1 MCFFFFYCRV
11 FCCADPKKIFP
22 GQDANAKVAQVQKF
36 LAQLPCMK
44 LPLIPA
50 TARAYDTATIEA
62 IEKYG
67 DSYTAAR
74 TAAKPQMVTKAV
86 APKATKKPALVGAA
100 QLGNTRDWQL
110 ADRVINLKDSGT
122 VPFGLRGTVRSPA
135 MLCCSVLCS
144 TMVCSALLW
153 FLCCA
158 VLFCS
163 LLFCSVL
170 LCSVLFC
177 TVRFPFACSILLCSA
192 LGWELT
198 HTHASRF
205 VVRNTKQVVGFSEDD
220 LSVEVIFDAP
230 FLGGTAL
237 GHRCSDGRGKQLS
250 VQVRHITQCAWHI
263 RLRTWHTRLLC

>member
-36 LAQLPCMK
+36 LAQQPCTK
-44 LPLIPA
+44 LPLVTA
-50 TARAYDTATIEA
+50 TAPSYYTATIEP

-135 MLCCSVLCS
+135 LLCCAVLCS

-163 LLFCSVL
+163 VLFCSVL
-170 LCSVLFC
+170 FCSVLFC
-177 TVRFPFACSILLCSA
+177 SA
-192 LGWELT
+192 LL
-198 HTHASRF
+198 
-205 VVRNTKQVVGFSEDD
+205 D
-220 LSVEVIFDAP
+220 
-230 FLGGTAL
+230 FLLPAL
-237 GHRCSDGRGKQLS
+237 FC
-250 VQVRHITQCAWHI
+250 CA
-263 RLRTWHTRLLC
+263 LLWAGN